1 MRKLLALV
9 LALSLFL
16 PLFAVAEDATVDL
29 TACIASEPETID
41 PNTISSVDGSTYTQ
55 HAFEGLMKYVML
67 DSKASESENVFLAST
82 DYGQAQSYTVSDDG
96 LVYTFVLRDDIFWS
110 DGEPVK
116 AQDFVYSWQRIVDPA
131 TASDYGYI
139 LDHIVLN
146 AAEIQAGEKEPSELA
161 VKALDDKTLEVTL
174 EVATPYFLGLCSFSS
189 LVPVR
194 QDIVEK
200 YGAEW
205 TNVENIVSNGAFVY
219 SEWVHD
225 SYIKMVR
232 NEKYYD
238 AANIVPDSIT
248 WYLSDS
254 NTAMKAAFDAG
265 EYMFFDS
272 LTAEQISQMKADGT
286 AFVADQIGTYYLYVS
301 CDNVPDWRIRAAI
314 SLAIDRDHIVEDVT
328 QGGQAPA
335 TGIVAAG
342 ILDSKNQEW
351 TEMIGSP
358 MYNWLAEAYPDFDLD
373 LYSER
378 CELAKKLVEEAVADG
393 YDVNTTISYEFNTSE
408 THKAIA
414 EAVQSDVKDV
424 LGLNMVLNNSEWQ
437 TYTNNLGE
445 GKFGLARLGW
455 IADYNDAITYLELFA
470 PGNSYNYSN
479 WNSEEYGA
487 LINQIKTLPGGEERD
502 ALMMQ
507 AENMIFTEGG
517 FCIAPIYF
525 YTQTYAIKP
534 ELKNVMW
541 TPLGYFMFYNATNK

>member
-1 MRKLLALV
+1 MKKLLSLV
-9 LALSLFL
+9 LVLCLFL
-16 PLFAVAEDATVDL
+16 PLFAVAEGTVDI

-67 DSKASESENVFLAST
+67 DTPAAEGSNTFLAST
-82 DYGQAQSYTVSDDG
+82 DFGQAKAYNVSDDE
-96 LVYTFVLRDDIFWS
+96 LTYTFFLRDDIFWS

-116 AQDFVYSWQRIVDPA
+116 AQDFVYSWQRIVNPA

-139 LDHIVLN
+139 LDHVVLN
-146 AAEIQAGEKEPSELA
+146 AAEIQAGEKDPSELGI
-161 VKALDDKTLEVTL
+161 KAIDDKTLEVTL
-174 EVATPYFLGLCSFSS
+174 EVATPYFVGLCSFSS
-189 LVPVR
+189 LVPIR

-205 TNVENIVSNGAFVY
+205 TNVENIVTNGPFVY
-219 SEWVHD
+219 TEWVHD
-225 SYIKMVR
+225 SYIKMAR

-238 AANIVPDSIT
+238 AAKIVPDTIT

-254 NTAMKAAFDAG
+254 NTAMKAAFDAN
-265 EYMFFDS
+265 EYMFFDG
-272 LTAEQISQMKADGT
+272 LTAEQIAQMKADGT
-286 AFVADQIGTYYLYVS
+286 AFIADQIGTYYLYVS
-301 CDNVPDWRIRAAI
+301 CDNIPDWRVRAAI
-314 SLAIDRDHIVEDVT
+314 NLVIDRDNIVEKVT
-328 QGGQAPA
+328 QGGQSPA
-335 TGIVAAG
+335 SGIVAAG
-342 ILDSKNQEW
+342 ILDSQNREW
-351 TEMIGSP
+351 SSTIGTP
-358 MYNWLAEAYPDFDLD
+358 LYNWLSEKYPDFDLD
-373 LYSER
+373 IYAER
-378 CELAKKLVEEAVADG
+378 CELAQQLLAEAVADG
-393 YDVNTTISYEFNTSE
+393 YDTGATINYEFNTSE

-414 EAVQSDVKDV
+414 EAVQSDVNNV

-487 LINQIKTLPGGEERD
+487 LISKIKSLPGGEERD
-502 ALMMQ
+502 NLMME
-507 AENMIFTEGG
+507 AENLIFAEGG

-525 YTQTYAIKP
+525 YTVSFAIKP

-541 TPLGYFMFYNATNK
+541 TPLGYFLFYNATTK